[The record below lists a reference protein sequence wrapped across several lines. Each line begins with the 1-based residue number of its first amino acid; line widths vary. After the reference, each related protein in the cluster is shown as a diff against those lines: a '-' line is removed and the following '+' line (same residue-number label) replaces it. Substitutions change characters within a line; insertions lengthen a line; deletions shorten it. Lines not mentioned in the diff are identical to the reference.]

1 MSIIKIC
8 INCDNDYLVT
18 TKTLNLHYFCTTQCA
33 IDFAGDCGDHR
44 IRRVGGT
51 LVRYEK
57 GDERLRVD
65 KKQLENWLTE
75 NDKKVE
81 KLLVEEWGF
90 DRTWVRKANEQCRK
104 NRKRK

>member
-1 MSIIKIC
+1 MKKE
-8 INCDNDYLVT
+8 
-18 TKTLNLHYFCTTQCA
+18 TKDLGWT
-33 IDFAGDCGDHR
+33 
-44 IRRVGGT
+44 
-51 LVRYEK
+51 
-57 GDERLRVD
+57 

-104 NRKRK
+104 NRNRK